1 MPKIEPFERY
11 FEKYEEW
18 FVQNRYAFQSEIEA
32 VRRHLPSRSRGIE
45 IGVGS
50 GLFAEPLGIHVGLEP
65 SREMRSIAVKRG
77 VDVVEGIAE
86 HLPFMD
92 DFYDFALMVT
102 TICFLDDVPKS
113 IIEAQRVVKPGGKL
127 IIGLVDKNSPIG
139 KLYQQNQQ
147 ENVFY
152 RDATFYS
159 TDEIVALMKQAG
171 FHGFYFTQTIFRV
184 LNEISETEEVK
195 KGFGE
200 GSFVVISAVTG
211 N

>member
-1 MPKIEPFERY
+1 MPKIEPFE
-11 FEKYEEW
+11 KYSDQYENW
-18 FVQNRYAFQSEIEA
+18 FVENKYAFKAEIEA
-32 VRRHLPSRSRGIE
+32 VRKHIPEHGRGIE

-50 GLFAEPLGIHVGLEP
+50 GLFAEQLGIHVGLEP
-65 SREMRSIAVKRG
+65 SGEMRSMAVKRG
-77 VDVVEGIAE
+77 VNVVQGVAE
-86 HLPFMD
+86 RLPFMD
-92 DFYDFALMVT
+92 NFYDYALMVT
-102 TICFLDDVPKS
+102 TICFVDDVPKS

>member
-18 FVQNRYAFQSEIEA
+18 FVQNCYAFQSEIEA
-32 VRRHLPSRSRGIE
+32 VRRHLPSRGRGIE

-50 GLFAEPLGIHVGLEP
+50 GLFAKPLGIHVGLEP
-65 SREMRSIAVKRG
+65 SGEMRSIAVKRG

-159 TDEIVALMKQAG
+159 TDEVVTLMKQAG
-171 FHGFYFTQTIFRV
+171 FSDFNFTQTIFKM
-184 LNEISETEEVK
+184 LEKIEEAEEIKE
-195 KGFGE
+195 GYGE
-200 GSFVVISAVTG
+200 GSFMVVSGIKG
-211 N
+211 